1 MANSLRFR
9 AFRPVIVFSFCF
21 LVIFLRPNV
30 SSATRDKY
38 RGPGPHD
45 DYVHVTALDGESGG
59 ATLGVDGR
67 SELCNIDMSSFL
79 PPPYNN
85 NILSSVS
92 IFLLFFQNISNR
104 FSSREAGDFACA
116 YNPKVRVAAAATR

>member
-9 AFRPVIVFSFCF
+9 ALRPVIVFSFCF

-85 NILSSVS
+85 ISGMVCSPVWNNFILRVS
-92 IFLLFFQNISNR
+92 QIKFISL
-104 FSSREAGDFACA
+104 
-116 YNPKVRVAAAATR
+116 